1 MNKQLLRALE
11 QTSLSGF
18 WDQNSKLLLWV
29 LFIGAHACCGQPER
43 LWFIAQLARVII
55 VLDLDSREAM
65 KAVLTKFSYV
75 ELYFGKSLD
84 EIWEE
89 ATCEDVLRVV
99 GVIDQ
104 LRD

>member
-11 QTSLSGF
+11 QTSLSDF

-29 LFIGAHACCGQPER
+29 LFIGVHACCGQPER

-99 GVIDQ
+99 GTTDQ